1 MSAGSEDQRKDFQ
14 GRDHLLFSFF
24 SALSLSDDKCLTPFA
39 IYITAQIAEKKKK
52 KKKED
57 RRSSEVALSPSLS
70 LSLSLY
76 LSLSL
81 SLSLSGRD
89 GVRAA
94 GSGGSRDK

>member
-52 KKKED
+52 KED

-81 SLSLSGRD
+81 SLSLSRRD